1 MEDLPVKLDQEYSVD
16 IVDMTPNGE
25 GIAKVQGFSIFIPN
39 VKLNEKLV
47 VRITRMDFA
56 GADAVKVS

>member
-16 IVDMTPNGE
+16 IIDMTPNGE
-25 GIAKVQGFSIFIPN
+25 GIAKIQGFSIFVPN